1 MSSSYN
7 DLHDIISM
15 LRNCNIIRLEKLFR
29 STYIPF
35 YLSFYVI
42 SWKRIISIDAYSSY
56 NWDTIYN
63 ARDVISI
70 VPSLDIT
77 HFEKESIT
85 KRVNNQIIIEMQF
98 IYLSIIFLPLYNL
111 NRLCY
116 YILIKNCFR
125 SILLRTNY
133 FERSLLEI

>member
-1 MSSSYN
+1 MPSSYN

-85 KRVNNQIIIEMQF
+85 KRVNDQIIIEMQF

-111 NRLCY
+111 NRWCY